1 MKESTSLKKQC
12 KAMKG
17 LEQVSSTLCS
27 LAAFVMYIPQGGGGW
42 GVGAEDFGEF
52 SLERKGGTVNISEGR
67 KRRMPF
73 FLDVIE
79 RLSICNIITK
89 QVKFFIF

>member
-1 MKESTSLKKQC
+1 MYGDAFSVPFILSWPHSL
-12 KAMKG
+12 
-17 LEQVSSTLCS
+17 SI
-27 LAAFVMYIPQGGGGW
+27 YHGGV

-52 SLERKGGTVNISEGR
+52 SLERKGGMVNISEGR
-67 KRRMPF
+67 KGRMPI

-89 QVKFFIF
+89 QVKFLIF

>member
-1 MKESTSLKKQC
+1 MGT
-12 KAMKG
+12 
-17 LEQVSSTLCS
+17 
-27 LAAFVMYIPQGGGGW
+27 
-42 GVGAEDFGEF
+42 EDFGEF
-52 SLERKGGTVNISEGR
+52 SLERKGGMVNISKGR
-67 KRRMPF
+67 KGRMPF